1 MPPIK
6 KSRYQYSLGYTDTA
20 GRTFLTEPPPIA
32 YEDSLDNTIHTVQEG
47 ERLQDIAQRYFR
59 DFDSDVFP
67 AAGLWYVIAQFQ
79 PTPIIDPTLKL
90 IAGTRLYVPSKRYVA
105 QRVFDPARRKQ

>member
-6 KSRYQYSLGYTDTA
+6 NSRYQYSLGVTDTS
-20 GRTFLTEPPPIA
+20 GRTFLTEPPRIT
-32 YEDSLDNTIHTVQEG
+32 YEDSLDNVVHVVQGG
-47 ERLQDIAQRYFR
+47 ERLQDLAARYYA
-59 DFDSDVFP
+59 DFGSDTFP

-90 IAGTRLYVPSKRYVA
+90 AEGTRLYIPSKRYVA